1 MITKKSKGFFV
12 IGTDTDIGKTYV
24 SSLLFKSLL
33 PGNIG
38 YYKPLQTGCYKENNK
53 FVPLDPKFLCD
64 FNKIDLK
71 DEMTSFLFENPVSP
85 HLASEIENIPISKD
99 VIINQFFNLK
109 NIYDITIVEAAGGL
123 YVPIIRN
130 EYYMFN
136 LIKDLDIPVILV
148 CSSKVGAINHTM
160 LTLEFLKEKNIP
172 IQGIIF
178 NNYTD
183 EFYEKDNIRV
193 VLEASKIENYLIINN
208 NQDIIETNNINK
220 FLNR

>member
-1 MITKKSKGFFV
+1 MKNSISKSFFI
-12 IGTDTDIGKTYV
+12 IGTDTDIGKTYI

-33 PGNIG
+33 PGKIG
-38 YYKPLQTGCYKENNK
+38 YYKPLQTGCYKESNH

-64 FNKIDLK
+64 FNNIQLK

-85 HLASEIENIPISKD
+85 HLASEIENIPISKEK
-99 VIINQFFNLK
+99 IIK
-109 NIYDITIVEAAGGL
+109 DYTHIKDSYDISIVEAAGGI

-130 EYYMFN
+130 TYYMF
-136 LIKDLDIPVILV
+136 DLVHDLNIPIILV

-160 LTLEFLKEKNIP
+160 LTIEFLKQKNLS

-183 EFYEKDNIRV
+183 EFYEKDNIKV
-193 VLEASKIENYLIINN
+193 VLESSGIKNYLVVKKD
-208 NQDIIETNNINK
+208 QQIIEKDSITK
-220 FLNR
+220 FLNI